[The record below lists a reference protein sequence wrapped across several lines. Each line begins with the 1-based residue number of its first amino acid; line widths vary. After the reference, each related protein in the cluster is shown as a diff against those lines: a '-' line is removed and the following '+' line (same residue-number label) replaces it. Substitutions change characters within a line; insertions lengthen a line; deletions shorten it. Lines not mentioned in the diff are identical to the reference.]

1 MSVLGPGFT
10 RNVWMFL
17 YKEGGRWAPCELKN
31 CEIGY
36 EGVNLAEMDA
46 NDPEPLTWEQY
57 LRRDI
62 RVLLDCDGI
71 ALLPGWERSRGAQL
85 EAHIAHALGMR
96 PMYLTLEPK

>member
-36 EGVNLAEMDA
+36 EGVNLAAD
-46 NDPEPLTWEQY
+46 
-57 LRRDI
+57 LRNLAEGGMIARFVEGNRSKYGVTAACKI
-62 RVLLDCDGI
+62 PRGVLLAD
-71 ALLPGWERSRGAQL
+71 L
-85 EAHIAHALGMR
+85 
-96 PMYLTLEPK
+96 K